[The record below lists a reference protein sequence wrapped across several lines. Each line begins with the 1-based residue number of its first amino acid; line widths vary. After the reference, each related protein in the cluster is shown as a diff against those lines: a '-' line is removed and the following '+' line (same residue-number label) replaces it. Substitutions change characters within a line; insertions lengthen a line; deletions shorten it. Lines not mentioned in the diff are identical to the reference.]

1 MHVLIFLLVVLIT
14 TISFILALDVGN
26 HGVGIVAKSI
36 VVSIMIQ
43 FQVKCCLM
51 LKIDIQPYVV
61 RKRRISDKRSIA
73 LEDIQDT
80 ARNVGKK

>member
-1 MHVLIFLLVVLIT
+1 MLGLVVE
-14 TISFILALDVGN
+14 N
-26 HGVGIVAKSI
+26 PGVGIVARSI

-43 FQVKCCLM
+43 FQVRCCPM
-51 LKIDIQPYVV
+51 PKIGILLCVV
-61 RKRRISDKRSIA
+61 KKRRISDKRSIA